1 MVQIMGRD
9 ISVVA
14 NNPHCAKPTFKAII
28 SSDDQ
33 VNPGEIAFKVKPHKI
48 FLFDCETEE
57 RIYLK

>member
-1 MVQIMGRD
+1 MVQVMGRD

-14 NNPHCAKPTFKAII
+14 NNPNCVKPSFRVII

-33 VNPGEIAFKVKPHKI
+33 VSPGKVAFSVKPHKI
-48 FLFDCETEE
+48 FLFDGETEE